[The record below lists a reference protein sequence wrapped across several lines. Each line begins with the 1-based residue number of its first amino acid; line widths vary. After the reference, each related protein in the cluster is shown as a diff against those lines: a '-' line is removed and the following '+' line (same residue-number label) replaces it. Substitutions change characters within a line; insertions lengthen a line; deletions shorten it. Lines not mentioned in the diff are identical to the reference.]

1 MEGAGEIR
9 CMEKTKTEREK
20 KNEIKRE
27 ERRRRE
33 KQRRRRRTEVVD
45 WLPPEI
51 LLFRLLGV
59 SLLSPAAPSTFL
71 LADI

>member
-1 MEGAGEIR
+1 MGGGGWGIR
-9 CMEKTKTEREK
+9 CVEKTKTEREK

-45 WLPPEI
+45 WLPQEI
-51 LLFRLLGV
+51 LLFRLLAI
-59 SLLSPAAPSTFL
+59 SLLSPTRPL
-71 LADI
+71 HLPPR